1 MTKGRLLLSKRI
13 RNRTDTGSDMIL
25 NSILNM
31 DCMEGLEQVP
41 DNFVDL
47 IVMDPPYE
55 LQTQGGGAFGN
66 AHREY
71 HDQLSPISKGI
82 TNDVLDVLC
91 RKMKAVNIYIWCN
104 KAQLRQYLDYFDDRK
119 CSVDLLTW
127 HKTNPTPTC
136 NNKYLSDTEYCIFAR
151 DKGVKLY
158 GSYETKR
165 KFYVTASNTEDKKMY
180 GHPTVKP
187 LDIIRNLVINS
198 SEGGGIVLDPFMG
211 SGTTAVACKLTG
223 RHYIG
228 FEIDPEY
235 CKIAC
240 NRVNNTGGSGW
251 F

>member
-1 MTKGRLLLSKRI
+1 MM
-13 RNRTDTGSDMIL
+13 DE
-25 NSILNM
+25 ILNM

-41 DNFVDL
+41 DDFVDL

-66 AHREY
+66 ANREY
-71 HDQLSPISKGI
+71 HGQLSPISKGI
-82 TNDVLDVLC
+82 TNDVLDALC

-104 KAQLRQYLDYFDDRK
+104 KAQLRQYLDYFDDRG

-165 KFYVTASNTEDKKMY
+165 KFYVTASNTDDKKMY

-187 LDIIRNLVINS
+187 LDIIRNLIINS
-198 SEGGGIVLDPFMG
+198 SKEGGVVMDPFMG

-228 FEIDPEY
+228 FEIDPKY
-235 CKIAC
+235 FGIAKERIERAEGNGC
-240 NRVNNTGGSGW
+240 GLGG
-251 F
+251 FL

>member
-1 MTKGRLLLSKRI
+1 
-13 RNRTDTGSDMIL
+13 
-25 NSILNM
+25 
-31 DCMEGLEQVP
+31 
-41 DNFVDL
+41 
-47 IVMDPPYE
+47 
-55 LQTQGGGAFGN
+55 
-66 AHREY
+66 
-71 HDQLSPISKGI
+71 
-82 TNDVLDVLC
+82 
-91 RKMKAVNIYIWCN
+91 MKAVNIYIWCN
-104 KAQLRQYLDYFDDRK
+104 KAQLRQYLDYFDDRG
-119 CSVDLLTW
+119 CSIDLLTW

-165 KFYVTASNTEDKKMY
+165 KFYVTASNTDDKKLY

-187 LDIIRNLVINS
+187 LDIIRNLIINS
-198 SEGGGIVLDPFMG
+198 SKEEEVVMDPFMG

-235 CKIAC
+235 YRVAC
-240 NRVNNTGGSGW
+240 NRVNNAGGSGW

>member
-1 MTKGRLLLSKRI
+1 MPKERRLRSKRI
-13 RNRTDTGSDMIL
+13 RNRTDTGCDMIL

-55 LQTQGGGAFGN
+55 LETQGGGAFGN
-66 AHREY
+66 ANREY
-71 HDQLSPISKGI
+71 HGQLSPISKGI

-104 KAQLRQYLDYFDDRK
+104 KAQLRQYIDYFDDRG
-119 CSVDLLTW
+119 CSFDILTW

-187 LDIIRNLVINS
+187 LDIIRNLIINS
-198 SEGGGIVLDPFMG
+198 SKEEEVVMDPFMG

-235 CKIAC
+235 YKVAC
-240 NRVNNTGGSGW
+240 NRVNNAGGSEW